1 MNCPEIEK
9 NVKNCEVISLFQAIS
24 TLIDFTGNPEKNV
37 HVIVTTITGLK
48 LSRAIYPRINLRLGT
63 FRCVFQVS

>member
-1 MNCPEIEK
+1 M
-9 NVKNCEVISLFQAIS
+9 ISLFQAIS